1 MLYQDENLRKYGGK
15 VFINDIGFLCGNSLN
30 NPNVLTLIVCFIL
43 DRNTGLTTCLLV
55 KLNA

>member
-15 VFINDIGFLCGNSLN
+15 VFINDNSLN
-30 NPNVLTLIVCFIL
+30 NPNVLTLIVLFL
-43 DRNTGLTTCLLV
+43 DRNTGLTTCLSV

>member
-15 VFINDIGFLCGNSLN
+15 VFINDIGYSLN
-30 NPNVLTLIVCFIL
+30 NPNVSTLIVLFL
-43 DRNTGLTTCLLV
+43 DRNTRLTTCLLV